1 MNEKD
6 LSLYNR
12 DISWLKF
19 NARVL
24 QEAEDPDVPLIERIR
39 FLGIHSNNMDEFF
52 RVRYSF
58 VRRLQLSTV
67 KNHEDNLEGHSPGK
81 LLKQLSKLVNEQQQ
95 LSQEIYEHLREEL
108 AKESIE
114 IISEQELTQKQ
125 AQFVRDVYR
134 NQVSPALTNL
144 MLSQAPEFP
153 YLRDKGIYLAVRL
166 MKGDSEQF
174 SIIEVPS
181 GAMNRFIALP
191 KYGKQYIMYLDDVLR
206 YNLSSIFH
214 IFNYD
219 SIEAHTVKITRD
231 AELTLDDDVSKSFM
245 EKVQKGLLERRE
257 GDPVRFVY
265 DRNISE
271 VTLNLLVDG
280 LGISE
285 FDGLIAGGRYHNKKD
300 LVRFPNVGGPSLE
313 HKKLPIIP
321 HPALDE
327 DRSIISV
334 LKKQDVLLFT
344 PYHDFGKVI
353 RLLREAAIDPKV
365 RVLKVTLYRLASQ
378 SRIISALVNAAK
390 NGKDVTVFIELQAR
404 FDEANNI
411 KWTNMLRA
419 EGIKVVSGVPGLK
432 VHSKLTLIRRD
443 EGKEKLVDYCVVGTG
458 NYHEGTAKIYTDY
471 HLLSS
476 KKQIT
481 KEVRKVFTFIESP
494 YKQYNYKH
502 LLVSPNSTR
511 EGIFALIDREIA
523 HARAGREAKFWVKI
537 NSVSDHE
544 MIAKLYEASASGVS
558 IRMIV
563 RGINCIDF
571 SNKAL
576 SGTIEAI
583 SIVDRFLEHTRA
595 FCFHNNGQSEYYIS
609 SADWM
614 TRNLNRRVEVTV
626 PIYDDKI
633 KRQLRDHFEILW
645 KDNTKSRIFDANQSN
660 AYRKLNGPKIRAQLD
675 MHAYVKKQL
684 LKG

>member
-95 LSQEIYEHLREEL
+95 LSQKIYEHLRGEL

-471 HLLSS
+471 HLLTS

-675 MHAYVKKQL
+675 MHTYVKKQL

>member
-95 LSQEIYEHLREEL
+95 LSQEIYEHLRGEL

-471 HLLSS
+471 HLLTS

>member
-432 VHSKLTLIRRD
+432 VHSKLTLIRLD

-471 HLLSS
+471 HLLTS

>member
-95 LSQEIYEHLREEL
+95 LSQKIYEHLREEL

-432 VHSKLTLIRRD
+432 VHSKLTLIRRH

-471 HLLSS
+471 HLLTS

>member
-67 KNHEDNLEGHSPGK
+67 RNHEDNLEGHSPGK

-95 LSQEIYEHLREEL
+95 LSQKIYEHLREEL

-471 HLLSS
+471 HLLTS

>member
-95 LSQEIYEHLREEL
+95 LSQKIYEHLRGEL

-458 NYHEGTAKIYTDY
+458 NYHEGTAKTYTDY
-471 HLLSS
+471 HLLTS

-614 TRNLNRRVEVTV
+614 TRNLNRRIEVTV

>member
-1 MNEKD
+1 
-6 LSLYNR
+6 
-12 DISWLKF
+12 
-19 NARVL
+19 
-24 QEAEDPDVPLIERIR
+24 
-39 FLGIHSNNMDEFF
+39 
-52 RVRYSF
+52 
-58 VRRLQLSTV
+58 
-67 KNHEDNLEGHSPGK
+67 
-81 LLKQLSKLVNEQQQ
+81 
-95 LSQEIYEHLREEL
+95 
-108 AKESIE
+108 
-114 IISEQELTQKQ
+114 
-125 AQFVRDVYR
+125 
-134 NQVSPALTNL
+134 
-144 MLSQAPEFP
+144 
-153 YLRDKGIYLAVRL
+153 
-166 MKGDSEQF
+166 
-174 SIIEVPS
+174 
-181 GAMNRFIALP
+181 MNRFIALP

-458 NYHEGTAKIYTDY
+458 NYHEGTAKTYTDY
-471 HLLSS
+471 HLLTS

-502 LLVSPNSTR
+502 LLVSPNSMR

-544 MIAKLYEASASGVS
+544 MISKLYEASAAGVS

-675 MHAYVKKQL
+675 MHTYVKKQL

>member
-365 RVLKVTLYRLASQ
+365 RVIKVTLYRLASQ

-471 HLLSS
+471 HLLTS

>member
-1 MNEKD
+1 
-6 LSLYNR
+6 
-12 DISWLKF
+12 
-19 NARVL
+19 
-24 QEAEDPDVPLIERIR
+24 
-39 FLGIHSNNMDEFF
+39 
-52 RVRYSF
+52 
-58 VRRLQLSTV
+58 
-67 KNHEDNLEGHSPGK
+67 
-81 LLKQLSKLVNEQQQ
+81 
-95 LSQEIYEHLREEL
+95 
-108 AKESIE
+108 
-114 IISEQELTQKQ
+114 
-125 AQFVRDVYR
+125 
-134 NQVSPALTNL
+134 
-144 MLSQAPEFP
+144 
-153 YLRDKGIYLAVRL
+153 
-166 MKGDSEQF
+166 
-174 SIIEVPS
+174 
-181 GAMNRFIALP
+181 
-191 KYGKQYIMYLDDVLR
+191 
-206 YNLSSIFH
+206 
-214 IFNYD
+214 
-219 SIEAHTVKITRD
+219 
-231 AELTLDDDVSKSFM
+231 
-245 EKVQKGLLERRE
+245 
-257 GDPVRFVY
+257 
-265 DRNISE
+265 
-271 VTLNLLVDG
+271 
-280 LGISE
+280 
-285 FDGLIAGGRYHNKKD
+285 
-300 LVRFPNVGGPSLE
+300 
-313 HKKLPIIP
+313 
-321 HPALDE
+321 
-327 DRSIISV
+327 
-334 LKKQDVLLFT
+334 
-344 PYHDFGKVI
+344 VI

-458 NYHEGTAKIYTDY
+458 NYHEGTAKTYTDY
-471 HLLSS
+471 HLLTS

-502 LLVSPNSTR
+502 LLVSPNSMR

-544 MIAKLYEASASGVS
+544 MISKLYEASAAGVS

>member
-95 LSQEIYEHLREEL
+95 LSQKIYEHLRGEL

-300 LVRFPNVGGPSLE
+300 LVRFPNVGGSSLE

-365 RVLKVTLYRLASQ
+365 RVIKVTLYRLASQ

-471 HLLSS
+471 HLLTS

>member
-95 LSQEIYEHLREEL
+95 LSQKIYEHLRGEL
-108 AKESIE
+108 GKESIE

-134 NQVSPALTNL
+134 NHVSPALTNM

-166 MKGDSEQF
+166 MKGNSEQF

-365 RVLKVTLYRLASQ
+365 RVIKVTLYRLASQ

-471 HLLSS
+471 HLLTS

-614 TRNLNRRVEVTV
+614 TRNLNRRIEVTV

>member
-58 VRRLQLSTV
+58 VRRLQLSAV

-95 LSQEIYEHLREEL
+95 LSQKIYEHLRGEL

-166 MKGDSEQF
+166 MKGNSEQF

-365 RVLKVTLYRLASQ
+365 RVIKVTLYRLASQ

-471 HLLSS
+471 HLLTS

-558 IRMIV
+558 IRMFV

>member
-95 LSQEIYEHLREEL
+95 LSQNIYEHLRGEL

-471 HLLSS
+471 HLLTS

-660 AYRKLNGPKIRAQLD
+660 AYRKLNGPKIRAQLE

>member
-58 VRRLQLSTV
+58 VRRLQLSAV

-95 LSQEIYEHLREEL
+95 LSQKIYEHLRGEL

-166 MKGDSEQF
+166 MKGNSEQF

-365 RVLKVTLYRLASQ
+365 RVIKVTLYRLASQ

-471 HLLSS
+471 HLLTS

>member
-95 LSQEIYEHLREEL
+95 LSQKIYEHLRGEL

-458 NYHEGTAKIYTDY
+458 NYHEGTAKTYTDY
-471 HLLSS
+471 HLLTS

-660 AYRKLNGPKIRAQLD
+660 AYRKLNGPKIRAQLE

>member
-95 LSQEIYEHLREEL
+95 LSQKIYEHLRGEL

-166 MKGDSEQF
+166 MKGNSEQF

-365 RVLKVTLYRLASQ
+365 RVIKVTLYRLASQ

-471 HLLSS
+471 HLLTS

-614 TRNLNRRVEVTV
+614 TRNLNRRIEVTV

-660 AYRKLNGPKIRAQLD
+660 AYRKLNGPKIRAQLE

>member
-1 MNEKD
+1 
-6 LSLYNR
+6 
-12 DISWLKF
+12 
-19 NARVL
+19 
-24 QEAEDPDVPLIERIR
+24 
-39 FLGIHSNNMDEFF
+39 MDEFF

-95 LSQEIYEHLREEL
+95 LSQKIYEHLRGEL

-471 HLLSS
+471 HLLTS

>member
-95 LSQEIYEHLREEL
+95 LSQKIYEHLREEL

-114 IISEQELTQKQ
+114 IISEQELTKKQ

-471 HLLSS
+471 HLLTS

-660 AYRKLNGPKIRAQLD
+660 AYRKLNGPKIRAQLE